1 MKLGSKYSGTV
12 KTVKIVSKN
21 IKGPEDEKVQIQVG
35 IVQIEMEYNAGDL
48 VEFVPGNVPDDIY
61 FSSVN
66 WNDEFIGTYE
76 LNLNDIILNTKV
88 VKISRANKSD
98 TASFSVTF
106 ETQDLEK
113 LSLVGMF
120 VKIKEPLS
128 QFEINKVTE

>member
-1 MKLGSKYSGTV
+1 MKLGKTYPGTV

-48 VEFVPGNVPDDIY
+48 VEFIPGNVPDDIY
-61 FSSVN
+61 FTSVN
-66 WNDEFIGTYE
+66 WNDEVIGNYE
-76 LNLNDIILNTKV
+76 LNLNEIIFNTKI
-88 VKISRANKSD
+88 VKISRSNKSD
-98 TASFSVTF
+98 SATFSITF

-113 LSLVGMF
+113 LSSVGMY

-128 QFEINKVTE
+128 QFVINKIAD

>member
-1 MKLGSKYSGTV
+1 MKLGKTYQGTV

-48 VEFVPGNVPDDIY
+48 VEFIPGNVPDDIY
-61 FSSVN
+61 FTSVN
-66 WNDEFIGTYE
+66 WNDEFVGTYE
-76 LNLNDIILNTKV
+76 LNLNDIIFNTKI
-88 VKISRANKSD
+88 VKISRNNKSGSA
-98 TASFSVTF
+98 TFSLTF

-128 QFEINKVTE
+128 QFTINKITE